1 MRYPWVIRCSA
12 RQAKRMEPKVRAE
25 RKGKESNRY
34 EGKEKKKPVKHE
46 GEMESISQNGG
57 GGKGVQESACMAL
70 HCIA

>member
-1 MRYPWVIRCSA
+1 
-12 RQAKRMEPKVRAE
+12 MEPKVRAE
-25 RKGKESNRY
+25 RKGKESN
-34 EGKEKKKPVKHE
+34 KKKKSVKHE

>member
-1 MRYPWVIRCSA
+1 
-12 RQAKRMEPKVRAE
+12 MEPKVRAE
-25 RKGKESNRY
+25 RKGKESNSG
-34 EGKEKKKPVKHE
+34 EGKKKSVKHE

>member
-1 MRYPWVIRCSA
+1 
-12 RQAKRMEPKVRAE
+12 MEPKVRAE
-25 RKGKESNRY
+25 RKGKESNSGER
-34 EGKEKKKPVKHE
+34 KKKSVKHE

>member
-1 MRYPWVIRCSA
+1 MRYPWVIRCSV
-12 RQAKRMEPKVRAE
+12 RQAKRMEPKVRAG
-25 RKGKESNRY
+25 RKGKERSRT
-34 EGKEKKKPVKHE
+34 GRRTKKKSVKHE

>member
-1 MRYPWVIRCSA
+1 MRYPRVIRCSV
-12 RQAKRMEPKVRAE
+12 RRAKRMEPKVRAE
-25 RKGKESNRY
+25 RKGKERSRT
-34 EGKEKKKPVKHE
+34 GRKKKSVKHE